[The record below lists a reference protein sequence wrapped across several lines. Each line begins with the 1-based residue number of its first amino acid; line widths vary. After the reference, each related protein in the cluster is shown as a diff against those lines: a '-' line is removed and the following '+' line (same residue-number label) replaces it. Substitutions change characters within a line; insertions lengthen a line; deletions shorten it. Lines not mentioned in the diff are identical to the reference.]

1 MVASPD
7 DISRVIRSHDQAR
20 ATYDKISRWY
30 DLIEGVWERK
40 SQAAGLNNLAV
51 KKGESIL
58 EIGPGTGH
66 VFANLSKLVG
76 DSGIAIGNDISLN
89 MLKITRKRVIAKGN
103 PAAPGL
109 ICGDATYLP
118 LKNDSVD
125 GIYMSFVLELFDTP
139 EIPLVLGECFRVLKN
154 GGRISVVSLS
164 KSGERRIM
172 RDIYEWGHR
181 NFPRI
186 LDCRP
191 IFPGRLLS
199 DAGFTVEKSIISSIM
214 RLPVEIVL
222 ARKVISI

>member
-1 MVASPD
+1 MVTSSD
-7 DISRVIRSHDQAR
+7 DMSRVIRSHDQAR

-40 SQAAGLNNLAV
+40 LQNIGLNNLAV

-66 VFANLSKLVG
+66 VFANITKRVG
-76 DSGIAIGNDISLN
+76 DFGIAIGNDISLN
-89 MLKITRKRVIAKGN
+89 MLKITRKRIIAKGN
-103 PAAPGL
+103 PPPPGL
-109 ICGDATYLP
+109 VCGDATYLP

-125 GIYMSFVLELFDTP
+125 GIYMSFVLELFDNP
-139 EIPLVLGECFRVLKN
+139 EIPLVLGECLRVLKN

-164 KSGERRIM
+164 KSGGRSIM

-191 IFPGRLLS
+191 IFLDRLLK
-199 DAGFTVEKSIISSIM
+199 DAGFAVEKNMISSIM

-222 ARKVISI
+222 VRKMVSI